1 MLTSCVWIVGLV
13 RLLGW
18 NRGKDFCGRFCA
30 SLGFVGGILG
40 ASLWQL
46 LVGVLFCEGRYI
58 KAVPNIFFLFKSSCV
73 VIACDCL
80 TPGRC
85 FTQMHNDGVGV
96 CKPGTKHFGST
107 KQCIVVCTV
116 GGGLL
121 LFSDWAEGI
130 LGLNSPLLYCNVARI
145 IDDDLM

>member
-1 MLTSCVWIVGLV
+1 MEKICVAV
-13 RLLGW
+13 
-18 NRGKDFCGRFCA
+18 F
-30 SLGFVGGILG
+30 
-40 ASLWQL
+40 
-46 LVGVLFCEGRYI
+46 VGVLVLWEEFWEQVCGSFLRGEISQSSAQY
-58 KAVPNIFFLFKSSCV
+58 FFFFRSGCV

-130 LGLNSPLLYCNVARI
+130 LDLNSALLYCNV
-145 IDDDLM
+145 DKTKLDDLM

>member
-1 MLTSCVWIVGLV
+1 MAVFVVALV
-13 RLLGW
+13 LWEEFWEQVCGSFLWGCCFV
-18 NRGKDFCGRFCA
+18 RGDISKQC
-30 SLGFVGGILG
+30 
-40 ASLWQL
+40 
-46 LVGVLFCEGRYI
+46 
-58 KAVPNIFFLFKSSCV
+58 PIFFFFKSSCV
-73 VIACDCL
+73 VIPCDCL

-85 FTQMHNDGVGV
+85 FTQMHNDSVGV

>member
-1 MLTSCVWIVGLV
+1 MAVFVRALV
-13 RLLGW
+13 LWEEFWEQVCGSFLW
-18 NRGKDFCGRFCA
+18 EDCFARGD
-30 SLGFVGGILG
+30 
-40 ASLWQL
+40 
-46 LVGVLFCEGRYI
+46 I
-58 KAVPNIFFLFKSSCV
+58 KKQCPIFFFFKSGCA

-96 CKPGTKHFGST
+96 CKTGTKHFGGT

-130 LGLNSPLLYCNVARI
+130 LGLNSALLYCNVDNNR
-145 IDDDLM
+145 

>member
-1 MLTSCVWIVGLV
+1 M
-13 RLLGW
+13 
-18 NRGKDFCGRFCA
+18 
-30 SLGFVGGILG
+30 GGILG

-46 LVGVLFCEGRYI
+46 LVGLVFCEGISQSSAQY
-58 KAVPNIFFLFKSSCV
+58 FFFFKSGCV

-121 LFSDWAEGI
+121 LFSDWAKGI
-130 LGLNSPLLYCNVARI
+130 LGLNSTLLYCNVAKTK
-145 IDDDLM
+145 DDDLI

>member
-1 MLTSCVWIVGLV
+1 MESRKRFLWPFL
-13 RLLGW
+13 W
-18 NRGKDFCGRFCA
+18 EPWFCGRNFGSKSVAA
-30 SLGFVGGILG
+30 SCG
-40 ASLWQL
+40 
-46 LVGVLFCEGRYI
+46 VGVLRGEISQSSAQYY
-58 KAVPNIFFLFKSSCV
+58 FFFKSSCV

-96 CKPGTKHFGST
+96 RKPGTKHFGST

-130 LGLNSPLLYCNVARI
+130 LGFNSTLLYCNVAKTKN
-145 IDDDLM
+145 DDLM

>member
-1 MLTSCVWIVGLV
+1 MAVFVGALV
-13 RLLGW
+13 L
-18 NRGKDFCGRFCA
+18 
-30 SLGFVGGILG
+30 VGGILG

-46 LVGVLFCEGRYI
+46 FVGRLFCEGRYL
-58 KAVPNIFFLFKSSCV
+58 KGVSIFFFFKSSCV

-96 CKPGTKHFGST
+96 RKPGTKHFGST

-121 LFSDWAEGI
+121 LFSDWAEGF
-130 LGLNSPLLYCNVARI
+130 LGLNSSLFILQCC
-145 IDDDLM
+145 